1 MRGWGEKFMATTP
14 SSLSTPPTLSGI
26 SKFASD
32 FQSVLT
38 RAVSIAQLPVTAL
51 QNRDADILS
60 KETQLSTLGASV
72 SDLGASLFAL
82 GTLAQNKALVASSS
96 NSAIVSV
103 QATGATAAASYTI
116 SNITSVAS
124 VASETSTSGY
134 ATSNATAVS
143 STGTVKLVVGS
154 GSFTIHLT
162 PSTNNLVGLRDA
174 INNSGLGVTA
184 AVLTTGTGATP
195 DYLSVTANNTGA
207 TTLQLIDD
215 PTVGGANQ
223 DLLTSSNQGS
233 DAVFK
238 LNNLSVDKPGNT
250 INDVVPGATFTIE
263 NTTAVGA
270 TVTLSLASDRAQLLS
285 GLEDFATK
293 YNATVDA
300 TNAQVGKAGGLLS
313 GDFIVRQIQQDL
325 RQVGSFQGS
334 GAIQSLSDL
343 GIQFGSDGKISFN
356 TTTFNSLTD
365 SQVSSAFNF
374 LGSTTTGFGGLSQQF
389 SQLTDPTTGLIQN
402 QQDSYAAT
410 DKRLQG
416 NISDLNTRISRLQ
429 ASLTAQLQAADALQ
443 AQLAS
448 QQQQLNATIQSLN
461 YSAFGAPLSTTTG

>member
-1 MRGWGEKFMATTP
+1 MATTP
-14 SSLSTPPTLSGI
+14 SSLSTSAPPTLSGI

-38 RAVSIAQLPVTAL
+38 RAVAIAQLPVTAL
-51 QNRDADILS
+51 QNRDADILQ
-60 KETQLSTLGASV
+60 KEQQLSTLGVSV
-72 SDLGASLFAL
+72 GDLGASLFAL
-82 GTLAQNKALVASSS
+82 GSLAQNKALVASSS
-96 NSAIVSV
+96 NSSVVSV
-103 QATGATAAASYTI
+103 QATGATAPATYTI

-124 VASETSTSGY
+124 AASETSQSGY

-143 STGTVKLVVGS
+143 STGTLKLVVGS

-195 DYLSVTANNTGA
+195 NYLSVSANNTGA
-207 TTLQLIDD
+207 TTLQVIDD
-215 PTVGGANQ
+215 PTLGGANAN
-223 DLLTSSNQGS
+223 LLTNTNQGS
-233 DAVFK
+233 DAIFK
-238 LNNLSVDKPGNT
+238 LNGLNVDKPGNT
-250 INDVVPGATFTIE
+250 VSDVIPGATFTIAS
-263 NTTAVGA
+263 TTTGA
-270 TVTLSLASDRAQLLS
+270 AKVTLSLASDRTQLETA
-285 GLEDFATK
+285 LEDFATK
-293 YNATVDA
+293 YNAAVDA
-300 TNAQVGKAGGLLS
+300 VNAQVGKSAGLLS

-325 RQVGSFQGS
+325 RQVTSVKGS

-343 GIQFGSDGKISFN
+343 GIQLGSDGKIAFN

-365 SQVSSAFNF
+365 SQISSAFTF
-374 LGSTTTGFGGLSQQF
+374 LGSTTTGLGGLSQQF
-389 SQLTDPTTGLIQN
+389 SQLTDPTTGLIQG

-429 ASLTAQLQAADALQ
+429 ARLTAQLQTADALQ
-443 AQLAS
+443 AQLSA
-448 QQQQLNATIQSLN
+448 QQQTLSATIQSLN
-461 YSAFGAPLSTTTG
+461 YSAFGAPATTTVG

>member
-1 MRGWGEKFMATTP
+1 
-14 SSLSTPPTLSGI
+14 
-26 SKFASD
+26 
-32 FQSVLT
+32 
-38 RAVSIAQLPVTAL
+38 
-51 QNRDADILS
+51 
-60 KETQLSTLGASV
+60 
-72 SDLGASLFAL
+72 
-82 GTLAQNKALVASSS
+82 
-96 NSAIVSV
+96 
-103 QATGATAAASYTI
+103 
-116 SNITSVAS
+116 
-124 VASETSTSGY
+124 
-134 ATSNATAVS
+134 
-143 STGTVKLVVGS
+143 
-154 GSFTIHLT
+154 
-162 PSTNNLVGLRDA
+162 
-174 INNSGLGVTA
+174 
-184 AVLTTGTGATP
+184 VLTTGTGATP

>member
-1 MRGWGEKFMATTP
+1 MSTTP
-14 SSLSTPPTLSGI
+14 SSLSTSTPPTLSGI
-26 SKFASD
+26 SKFATD

-38 RAVSIAQLPVTAL
+38 RAVAIAQLPVTAL

-60 KETQLSTLGASV
+60 KETQLSTLSASV

-134 ATSNATAVS
+134 ANSNAAAVS
-143 STGTVKLVVGS
+143 STGTVKLVLGS

-207 TTLQLIDD
+207 TTLQVIDD
-215 PTVGGANQ
+215 PTVGGANTN
-223 DLLTSSNQGS
+223 LLTSNNQGS
-233 DAVFK
+233 DAVFQ
-238 LNNLSVDKPGNT
+238 LNNLPVDKPGNT
-250 INDVVPGATFTIE
+250 VSDVIPGATFTIA
-263 NTTAVGA
+263 NTTAAGA
-270 TVTLSLASDRAQLLS
+270 KITLSLSSDRSQLQTA
-285 GLEDFATK
+285 LEDFATK

-300 TNAQVGKAGGLLS
+300 VNVQVGKGAGLLS

-325 RQVGSFQGS
+325 RQVTSVQGS

-343 GIQFGSDGKISFN
+343 GVQLGSDGKISFN
-356 TTTFNSLTD
+356 SSTFGSLTD
-365 SQVSSAFNF
+365 SQISSAFTF
-374 LGSTTTGFGGLSQQF
+374 LGSTTTGLGGLSQLF
-389 SQLTDPTTGLIQN
+389 SQLTDPTVGLIQN

-429 ASLTAQLQAADALQ
+429 ARLTTQLQAADALQ
-443 AQLAS
+443 AQLAA
-448 QQQQLNATIQSLN
+448 QQQTLNATIQSLN
-461 YSAFGAPLSTTTG
+461 YSAFGAPATTTVG